1 MIEVKLKIC
10 KRDVYEEVAK
20 TTAYTGAKKVEDEA
34 SYDRIFATDADRLM
48 LERFWR
54 ESCNAVTDQ
63 LKEFI
68 TDVRSQPSISTMVD
82 LDCNY
87 EIKLSL
93 SDLFDVTLT
102 DSINSSLFS
111 FFVESIISKWYLIT
125 NKEEAEAAATN
136 AVGMLG
142 DAVHK
147 IYNRKKPTR
156 KPYAD
161 VQEG

>member
-34 SYDRIFATDADRLM
+34 SYDRIFVTDADRLM

-54 ESCNAVTDQ
+54 EACNAVTDQ

-68 TDVRSQPSISTMVD
+68 VTVSEQSTISNMID
-82 LDCNY
+82 INNNY
-87 EIKLSL
+87 EAELSL
-93 SDLFDVTLT
+93 SNLYDESLT
-102 DSINSSLFS
+102 GSIQNSLFS
-111 FFVESIISKWYLIT
+111 FFVETIISKWYTIT
-125 NKEEAEAAATN
+125 NKEEAQVAAAN
-136 AVGMLG
+136 AVGMLN

-147 IYNRKKPTR
+147 IYHRKKPTR

-161 VQEG
+161 IQEG